1 MEIAKVWKIIW
12 HNEPFHW
19 TIAFVLI
26 IAIIIELCTLWQYWR
41 SECGTTEAGIKFLN
55 NLKKGK
61 NVKLLEK
68 DSPWLK
74 DHLGTD
80 DSSGFR
86 QQDSKFILIKYP
98 SVLGE
103 HVNFVRTYE
112 LLNE

>member
-1 MEIAKVWKIIW
+1 MEIAKVWDIVW

-41 SECGTTEAGIKFLN
+41 SECGTTEAGIKFLK

-68 DSPWLK
+68 DCQ
-74 DHLGTD
+74 G
-80 DSSGFR
+80 
-86 QQDSKFILIKYP
+86 KY
-98 SVLGE
+98 
-103 HVNFVRTYE
+103 RT
-112 LLNE
+112 